1 MYSLGFF
8 ADMIQVSIYLIS
20 CSLLG
25 LAFLVWRA
33 RPSSA
38 TNRSFS
44 VYTLFIAIWSFA
56 IASMQ
61 SGGHLNLASRLT
73 FAAASLIPA
82 TFLAFVYYY
91 PTPSKWP
98 GKAGLCL
105 NFGVASVLVT
115 VSLTTRLIVGDA
127 RMTAAGLT
135 RETGPLYPL
144 FATYSLL
151 AWLTALVV
159 ILAKWRR
166 ARGRA
171 RVQLHYLAL
180 GAMISSAGAITTNL
194 ILPLLTGR
202 SIYASIGPHF
212 ALVLVAM
219 VAHAIIRHRLMDVR
233 LVIHRSLTFTLALL
247 LSLIPVAVLL
257 ALAWP
262 RLSDHLAPD
271 ELVALILAVVAV
283 GVLIPLTRDVTGRL
297 LDRYVYRTHVNY
309 QRTLRTTSETLTGVL
324 DLTVLLPILNHT
336 VGASTN
342 AEGASVYLCTGTVRS
357 GPGFR
362 RAITEKRDTQ
372 SSFDTPD
379 EAPNEIV
386 TALTSTRDLLL
397 TDEIGRDRLSGG
409 RERLHNALTQ
419 LNWALVLPLVSEATV
434 IGAIVVGP
442 KLSGDPFYPQDL
454 DLLMTLANQAG
465 VAVKNAQLY
474 AQVLLANEHLNNIVS
489 TIESGVVAVD
499 ATGQVSLFNRAAE
512 QLTGLSGEQVRLQ
525 PLSALPASVGSMLA
539 ETIAGGGARTQ
550 PEVQISDGATTRPI
564 ICTTSPLHDQTG
576 AVLGAVA
583 VFSDLT
589 PLKALEVERQRAERL
604 TYFEMLASGI
614 AHEIKN
620 PLVAV
625 KTFAQLLPR
634 RRGDD
639 RFVAEF
645 GRVVGHEIAK
655 MERLLDRLRALSRP
669 GERPRH
675 PIDLR
680 APIGDA
686 IEAMRQVFAEK
697 SVVLSAAMG
706 PSPCTILGDHSE
718 LEQLF
723 LNLLMNAHEV
733 TAPGGMV
740 RVEVATTADRAIVA
754 VVDTGPGVPPALL
767 ERVFEP
773 FFSTKERGS
782 GLGLAICAS
791 IAQTH
796 GARIK
801 ATNRDAGGAVFT
813 VDFPVAVTATAPVS
827 A

>member
-61 SGGHLNLASRLT
+61 SGGHLHLASRLT

-105 NFGVASVLVT
+105 NFGVACVLAA

-135 RETGPLYPL
+135 RETCPLYPL
-144 FATYSLL
+144 FATYFLL

-474 AQVLLANEHLNNIVS
+474 AQVVLANEHLNNIVS

-499 ATGQVSLFNRAAE
+499 ATGQVTLFNRAAE
-512 QLTGLSGEQVRLQ
+512 QLTGIPADRARHQ
-525 PLSALPASVGSMLA
+525 PVSVLPACVGAMLT
-539 ETIAGGGARTQ
+539 ETVVDGSARTQ
-550 PEVQISDGATTRPI
+550 PEVELSDGSTTHPI
-564 ICTTSPLHDQTG
+564 ICTTSPLHDQAG

-589 PLKALEVERQRAERL
+589 PLKELEVERRRAERL
-604 TYFEMLASGI
+604 AYFEMLAAGI

-620 PLVAV
+620 PLVSI

-634 RRGDD
+634 RRTDE
-639 RFVAEF
+639 RFIENF
-645 GRVVGHEIAK
+645 GRTVTHEIAR
-655 MERLLDRLRALSRP
+655 MERLLDRLRTLSRP
-669 GERPRH
+669 GGRPH
-675 PIDLR
+675 LPIDLR
-680 APIGDA
+680 APIDDA
-686 IEAMRQVFAEK
+686 IEAMRPAFIEK
-697 SVVLSAAMG
+697 NVVLSAATG
-706 PSPCTILGDHSE
+706 QSPCVILGDHSE

-723 LNLLMNAHEV
+723 LNLLMNAHE
-733 TAPGGMV
+733 ACPAGGMT
-740 RVEVATTADRAIVA
+740 RVELATTAGRVIVA
-754 VVDTGPGVPPALL
+754 VVDTGPGVPAELL
-767 ERVFEP
+767 ERVFDP

-782 GLGLAICAS
+782 GLRRGSCAS

-796 GARIK
+796 AGRLLA
-801 ATNRDAGGAVFT
+801 ANREVG
-813 VDFPVAVTATAPVS
+813 VAVLTSALPRAATAP
-827 A
+827 

>member
-1 MYSLGFF
+1 
-8 ADMIQVSIYLIS
+8 MIQIA
-20 CSLLG
+20 LG
-25 LAFLVWRA
+25 LVALMVLGLGVLVWRA
-33 RPSSA
+33 RPEAPS
-38 TNRSFS
+38 NRSFGA
-44 VYTLFIAIWSFA
+44 VTLCSAIWIVGVA
-56 IASMQ
+56 LLY
-61 SGGHLNLASRLT
+61 SGGNLAFWARMPFVGASLLPAALLT
-73 FAAASLIPA
+73 FVRYYPTTTKWLGPWALGLCFSIGVFFAAAA
-82 TFLAFVYYY
+82 
-91 PTPSKWP
+91 
-98 GKAGLCL
+98 
-105 NFGVASVLVT
+105 
-115 VSLTTRLIVGDA
+115 LTTTLIVRDA
-127 RMTAAGLT
+127 LTTA
-135 RETGPLYPL
+135 TGPVRQTGSLYPL
-144 FATYSLL
+144 FAVYFLL
-151 AWLTALVV
+151 AWCVALIV
-159 ILAKWRR
+159 LLSKWSR
-166 ARGRA
+166 ARGLA
-171 RVQLHYLAL
+171 RVQLLYLSLGFVVSTTGGIAANLVLPIFGISTYNWIGPLFSLAL
-180 GAMISSAGAITTNL
+180 VAL
-194 ILPLLTGR
+194 I
-202 SIYASIGPHF
+202 
-212 ALVLVAM
+212 
-219 VAHAIIRHRLMDVR
+219 AHGIIRHRVMDVR
-233 LVIHRSLTFTLALL
+233 VFIHRGLTFTLALAV
-247 LSLIPVAVLL
+247 SLVPVGGLL

-262 RLSDHLAPD
+262 RLSDHLAAY
-271 ELVALILAVVAV
+271 ELSVLIAAVVVV
-283 GVLIPLTRDVTGRL
+283 GVLIPLTRDVAGRL
-297 LDRYVYRTHVNY
+297 LDRYVYRTRVNY
-309 QRTLRTTSETLTGVL
+309 QRTLREASEALTRVL
-324 DLTVLLPILNHT
+324 DLRILLEFVTRTI
-336 VGASTN
+336 ARATN
-342 AEGASVYLCTGTVRS
+342 SEGAAIYLS
-357 GPGFR
+357 AAMPEPGSR
-362 RAITEKRDTQ
+362 LRQAIAEKRHAQ
-372 SSFDTPD
+372 SHFDTPEAAPD
-379 EAPNEIV
+379 EIAS
-386 TALTSTRDLLL
+386 ALTQTKDLLL
-397 TDEIGRDRLSGG
+397 TDEVGHERATSD
-409 RERLHNALTQ
+409 RERLHQELTR

-499 ATGQVSLFNRAAE
+499 ATGQVSLFHRAAE
-512 QLTGLSGEQVRLQ
+512 QLTGLSGEQVRFQ
-525 PLSALPASVGSMLA
+525 PLSALPVCLGSMLA
-539 ETIAGGGARTQ
+539 ETITGGGARTQ
-550 PEVQISDGATTRPI
+550 PEVQLSDGRTTRPI
-564 ICTTSPLHDQTG
+564 ICTTSPLNDQTG

-589 PLKALEVERQRAERL
+589 SLKALEVERQRAERL
-604 TYFEMLASGI
+604 AYFEMLASGI

-655 MERLLDRLRALSRP
+655 IERLLDRLRALSRP
-669 GERPRH
+669 GERPH
-675 PIDLR
+675 HSIDLR

-686 IEAMRQVFAEK
+686 IEAMRPVFAEK

-706 PSPCTILGDHSE
+706 PAPCTILGDHSE

-733 TAPGGMV
+733 TAPEGMV

-754 VVDTGPGVPPALL
+754 VVDTGPGVPPELL

-813 VDFPVAVTATAPVS
+813 VDFPVAVTASAPVS